1 MFDINIVRKL
11 LEKYDGEQGLSFDVQ
26 EIPGETPTFSV
37 VVDGR
42 EELPIYISST
52 NEEVL
57 CICHLFDEDEV
68 KSESVAEMNQAMLT
82 MNVPMPLSSFGI
94 IGSQY
99 VVFGA
104 MSARSDIDELAH
116 ELGTLSGN
124 SIDAIE
130 ALSDY
135 LK

>member
-1 MFDINIVRKL
+1 MLEMNGVCKS
-11 LEKYDGEQGLSFDVQ
+11 LEKYEDDQGLNFDVQ
-26 EIPGETPTFSV
+26 QLPGEIATLSV
-37 VVDGR
+37 VVNGV

-52 NEEVL
+52 DEEVL
-57 CICHLFDEDEV
+57 TVCHLFDINEV
-68 KSESVAEMNQAMLT
+68 KPELEAEMNRAMLT

-94 IGSQY
+94 VGSQY

-104 MSARSDIDELAH
+104 LSASSDIDELVH
-116 ELGTLSGN
+116 ELITLSAN
-124 SIDAIE
+124 SVDAIE